1 MTFMPIPVAPTRQK
15 LDTGVDAAGAEAAT
29 VVIECLER
37 DEESVRGFPPASRSN
52 LLESITFVIFGLL
65 DQKSS

>member
-1 MTFMPIPVAPTRQK
+1 MPPVA
-15 LDTGVDAAGAEAAT
+15 DAAT

-37 DEESVRGFPPASRSN
+37 DEESVCGFPPASLSN
-52 LLESITFVIFGLL
+52 LLESITFVIFGQL

>member
-1 MTFMPIPVAPTRQK
+1 MPPVA
-15 LDTGVDAAGAEAAT
+15 DVAT

-37 DEESVRGFPPASRSN
+37 DEESVCCLPPGSRSN

-65 DQKSS
+65 AQKSS

>member
-1 MTFMPIPVAPTRQK
+1 MPPVA
-15 LDTGVDAAGAEAAT
+15 DAAT

-37 DEESVRGFPPASRSN
+37 NEESVCGFPPASRSN
-52 LLESITFVIFGLL
+52 LLELITFVIFGLL